1 MWLLEWEVLVDTYSF
16 MFTTLLNGG
25 RLSQEK
31 SIIQEKYINKPN
43 SHSVYLAPFVNEVLN
58 NATMSINELDGVVIS
73 DGPGSYTG
81 LRIGSS
87 LAKGICLGAGIPLM
101 AVSTL
106 KGLAKKALNDYPSVN
121 QAIALVDARRSDAYI
136 GVYNQQLKPI
146 IKEQFI
152 TINSELKI
160 EKSNAVVVGSGA
172 MKFINELDVKKEL
185 KHSESVLYAKDL
197 LDEAMLKWAK
207 QDFVDLTSYEPNYI
221 KSVFVTKPKSKF

>member
-1 MWLLEWEVLVDTYSF
+1 MPNLLLIESSNEICSVA
-16 MFTTLLNGG
+16 
-25 RLSQEK
+25 LSQEK

-58 NATMSINELDGVVIS
+58 NARMSINELDGVVIS

-106 KGLAKKALNDYPSVN
+106 KGLAKKALNDYPSVD
-121 QAIALVDARRSDAYI
+121 QAIALVDARRSDAYV
-136 GVYNQQLKPI
+136 GVYNQQLKPL

>member
-1 MWLLEWEVLVDTYSF
+1 MPNLLLIESSNEICSVA
-16 MFTTLLNGG
+16 
-25 RLSQEK
+25 LSQEK
-31 SIIQEKYINKPN
+31 SIIQEKYIDKPN

-106 KGLAKKALNDYPSVN
+106 KGLAQKALNDYPSVA

>member
-1 MWLLEWEVLVDTYSF
+1 MPNLLLIESSNEICSVA
-16 MFTTLLNGG
+16 
-25 RLSQEK
+25 LSQEK

-58 NATMSINELDGVVIS
+58 NARMSINELDGVVIS

-106 KGLAKKALNDYPSVN
+106 KGLAKKALNDYPSVD

-185 KHSESVLYAKDL
+185 KHSESVLYAIDL

>member
-1 MWLLEWEVLVDTYSF
+1 MPNLLLIESSNEICSVA
-16 MFTTLLNGG
+16 
-25 RLSQEK
+25 LSQEK
-31 SIIQEKYINKPN
+31 SIIQEKYIDKPN

-87 LAKGICLGAGIPLM
+87 LAKGICLGADIPLM

-106 KGLAKKALNDYPSVN
+106 KGLAKKALNDYPSVD
-121 QAIALVDARRSDAYI
+121 QAIALVDARRSDVYI

>member
-1 MWLLEWEVLVDTYSF
+1 MPNLLLIESSNEICSVA
-16 MFTTLLNGG
+16 
-25 RLSQEK
+25 LSQEK

-106 KGLAKKALNDYPSVN
+106 KGLAKKALNDYPSVD
-121 QAIALVDARRSDAYI
+121 QAIALVDARRSDAYV
-136 GVYNQQLKPI
+136 GVYNQQLKPL

-185 KHSESVLYAKDL
+185 KHSESVLYAIDL

>member
-1 MWLLEWEVLVDTYSF
+1 MPNLLLIESSNEICSVA
-16 MFTTLLNGG
+16 
-25 RLSQEK
+25 LSQEK

-101 AVSTL
+101 VVSTL
-106 KGLAKKALNDYPSVN
+106 KGMAKKALNDYPSVD
-121 QAIALVDARRSDAYI
+121 QAIALVDARRSDAYV
-136 GVYNQQLKPI
+136 GVYNQQLKPL

-152 TINSELKI
+152 TINSELNI

-185 KHSESVLYAKDL
+185 KHSESVLYAIDL

>member
-1 MWLLEWEVLVDTYSF
+1 MPNLLLIESSNEICSVA
-16 MFTTLLNGG
+16 
-25 RLSQEK
+25 LSQEK

-58 NATMSINELDGVVIS
+58 NATMSTNELDGVVIS

-106 KGLAKKALNDYPSVN
+106 KGLAKKALNDYPSVD

-221 KSVFVTKPKSKF
+221 KSVFVTKPKLKF

>member
-1 MWLLEWEVLVDTYSF
+1 MPNLLLIESSNEICSVA
-16 MFTTLLNGG
+16 
-25 RLSQEK
+25 LSQEK
-31 SIIQEKYINKPN
+31 SIIQEKYIDKPN

-87 LAKGICLGAGIPLM
+87 LAKGICLGADIPLM

-106 KGLAKKALNDYPSVN
+106 KGLAKKALNDYPSVD
-121 QAIALVDARRSDAYI
+121 QAIALVDARRSDVYI

-185 KHSESVLYAKDL
+185 KYSESVLYAKDL

>member
-1 MWLLEWEVLVDTYSF
+1 MPNLLLIESSNEICSVA
-16 MFTTLLNGG
+16 
-25 RLSQEK
+25 LSQEK

-106 KGLAKKALNDYPSVN
+106 KGLAKKALNDYPSVD

-185 KHSESVLYAKDL
+185 KYSESVLYAKDL

>member
-1 MWLLEWEVLVDTYSF
+1 MPNLLLIESSNEVCSVA
-16 MFTTLLNGG
+16 
-25 RLSQEK
+25 LSQEK

-106 KGLAKKALNDYPSVN
+106 KGLAQKALNDYPSVD

-160 EKSNAVVVGSGA
+160 EKSNAVVIGSGA

>member
-1 MWLLEWEVLVDTYSF
+1 MPNLLLIESSNEICSVA
-16 MFTTLLNGG
+16 
-25 RLSQEK
+25 LSQEK

-106 KGLAKKALNDYPSVN
+106 KGLAKKALNDYPSVD

-197 LDEAMLKWAK
+197 LDEAMLKWTK

-221 KSVFVTKPKSKF
+221 KSVFVTKPKLKF

>member
-1 MWLLEWEVLVDTYSF
+1 MPNLLLIESSNEICSVA
-16 MFTTLLNGG
+16 
-25 RLSQEK
+25 LSQEK

-58 NATMSINELDGVVIS
+58 NAMMSINELDGVVIS

-106 KGLAKKALNDYPSVN
+106 KGLAKKALNDYPSVD

-197 LDEAMLKWAK
+197 LDEAMLKWTK

-221 KSVFVTKPKSKF
+221 KSVFVTKPKSNFN

>member
-1 MWLLEWEVLVDTYSF
+1 MPNLLLIESSNEICSVA
-16 MFTTLLNGG
+16 
-25 RLSQEK
+25 LSQEK

-58 NATMSINELDGVVIS
+58 NARMSINELDGVVIS

-106 KGLAKKALNDYPSVN
+106 KGLAKKALNDYPSVD
-121 QAIALVDARRSDAYI
+121 QAIALVDARRSDAYV
-136 GVYNQQLKPI
+136 GVYNQQLKPL

-160 EKSNAVVVGSGA
+160 EKSNAVVIGSGA

-185 KHSESVLYAKDL
+185 KHSESVLYAIDL

>member
-1 MWLLEWEVLVDTYSF
+1 MPNLLLIESSNEICSVA
-16 MFTTLLNGG
+16 
-25 RLSQEK
+25 LSQEK
-31 SIIQEKYINKPN
+31 SIIQEKYIDKPN

-106 KGLAKKALNDYPSVN
+106 KGLAKKALNDYPSVD
-121 QAIALVDARRSDAYI
+121 QAIALVDARRSDAYV
-136 GVYNQQLKPI
+136 GVYNQQLKPL

>member
-1 MWLLEWEVLVDTYSF
+1 MPNLLLIESSNEICSVA
-16 MFTTLLNGG
+16 
-25 RLSQEK
+25 LSQEK
-31 SIIQEKYINKPN
+31 SIIQEKYIDKPN

-58 NATMSINELDGVVIS
+58 NATMSTNELDGVVIS

-106 KGLAKKALNDYPSVN
+106 KGLAQKALNDYPSVA

>member
-1 MWLLEWEVLVDTYSF
+1 MPNLLLIESSNEICSVA
-16 MFTTLLNGG
+16 
-25 RLSQEK
+25 LSQEK

-106 KGLAKKALNDYPSVN
+106 KGLAKKALNDYPSVD

-197 LDEAMLKWAK
+197 LDEAMLKWTK

-221 KSVFVTKPKSKF
+221 KSVFVTKPKSNFN

>member
-1 MWLLEWEVLVDTYSF
+1 MPNLLLIESSNEICSVA
-16 MFTTLLNGG
+16 
-25 RLSQEK
+25 LSQEK
-31 SIIQEKYINKPN
+31 SIIQEKYIDKPN

-87 LAKGICLGAGIPLM
+87 LAKGICLGADIPLM

-106 KGLAKKALNDYPSVN
+106 KGLAKKALNDYPSVD

>member
-1 MWLLEWEVLVDTYSF
+1 MPNLLLIESSNEICSVA
-16 MFTTLLNGG
+16 
-25 RLSQEK
+25 LSQEK

-58 NATMSINELDGVVIS
+58 NARMSINELDGVVIS

-106 KGLAKKALNDYPSVN
+106 KGLAKKALNDYPSVD

>member
-1 MWLLEWEVLVDTYSF
+1 MPNLLLIESSNEICSVA
-16 MFTTLLNGG
+16 
-25 RLSQEK
+25 LSQEK

-58 NATMSINELDGVVIS
+58 NARMSINELDGVVIS

-106 KGLAKKALNDYPSVN
+106 KGLAKKALNDYPSVD

-207 QDFVDLTSYEPNYI
+207 QDFVDLTSYEPNYL

>member
-1 MWLLEWEVLVDTYSF
+1 MPNLLLIESSNEICSVA
-16 MFTTLLNGG
+16 
-25 RLSQEK
+25 LSQEK

-58 NATMSINELDGVVIS
+58 NARMSINELDGVVIS

-87 LAKGICLGAGIPLM
+87 LAKGICLGADIPLM

-106 KGLAKKALNDYPSVN
+106 KGLAKKALNDYPSVD
-121 QAIALVDARRSDAYI
+121 QAIALVDARRSDAYV
-136 GVYNQQLKPI
+136 GVYNQQLKPL

-185 KHSESVLYAKDL
+185 KHSESVLYAIDL

>member
-1 MWLLEWEVLVDTYSF
+1 MPNLLLIESSNEICSVA
-16 MFTTLLNGG
+16 
-25 RLSQEK
+25 LSQEK
-31 SIIQEKYINKPN
+31 SIIQEKYIDKPN

-106 KGLAKKALNDYPSVN
+106 KGLAQKALNDYPSVD

-207 QDFVDLTSYEPNYI
+207 QDFVDLTSYEPNYL

>member
-1 MWLLEWEVLVDTYSF
+1 MPNLLLIESSNEICSVA
-16 MFTTLLNGG
+16 
-25 RLSQEK
+25 LSQKK
-31 SIIQEKYINKPN
+31 SIIQEKYIDKPN

-106 KGLAKKALNDYPSVN
+106 KGLAQKALNDYPSVD

>member
-1 MWLLEWEVLVDTYSF
+1 MPNLLLIESSNEICSVA
-16 MFTTLLNGG
+16 
-25 RLSQEK
+25 LSQEK
-31 SIIQEKYINKPN
+31 SIIQEKYIDKPN

-106 KGLAKKALNDYPSVN
+106 KGLAKKALNDYPSVD
-121 QAIALVDARRSDAYI
+121 QAIALVDARRSDVYI

>member
-1 MWLLEWEVLVDTYSF
+1 MPNLLLIESSNEICSVA
-16 MFTTLLNGG
+16 
-25 RLSQEK
+25 LSQEK

-101 AVSTL
+101 AISTL
-106 KGLAKKALNDYPSVN
+106 KGLAKKALNDYPSVD

-197 LDEAMLKWAK
+197 LDEAMLK
-207 QDFVDLTSYEPNYI
+207 
-221 KSVFVTKPKSKF
+221 

>member
-1 MWLLEWEVLVDTYSF
+1 MPNLLLIESSNEICSVA
-16 MFTTLLNGG
+16 
-25 RLSQEK
+25 LSQEK

-87 LAKGICLGAGIPLM
+87 LAKGICLGADIPLM

-106 KGLAKKALNDYPSVN
+106 KGLAKKALNDYPSVD
-121 QAIALVDARRSDAYI
+121 QAIALVDARRSDVYI

>member
-1 MWLLEWEVLVDTYSF
+1 MPNLLLIESSNEICSVA
-16 MFTTLLNGG
+16 
-25 RLSQEK
+25 LSQEK

-58 NATMSINELDGVVIS
+58 NARMSINELDGVVIS

-101 AVSTL
+101 VVSTL
-106 KGLAKKALNDYPSVN
+106 KGMAKKALNDYPSVD

>member
-1 MWLLEWEVLVDTYSF
+1 MPNLLLIESSNEICSVA
-16 MFTTLLNGG
+16 
-25 RLSQEK
+25 LSQEK

-106 KGLAKKALNDYPSVN
+106 KGLAKKALNDYPSVD

-136 GVYNQQLKPI
+136 GVYNQQLKLI

>member
-1 MWLLEWEVLVDTYSF
+1 MPNLLIIESSNEICSVA
-16 MFTTLLNGG
+16 
-25 RLSQEK
+25 LSQEK

-58 NATMSINELDGVVIS
+58 NARMSINELDGVVIS

-106 KGLAKKALNDYPSVN
+106 KGLAKKALNDYPSVD

-185 KHSESVLYAKDL
+185 KHSESVLYAIDL

>member
-1 MWLLEWEVLVDTYSF
+1 MPNLLLIESSNEICSVA
-16 MFTTLLNGG
+16 
-25 RLSQEK
+25 LSQEK

-58 NATMSINELDGVVIS
+58 NARMSINELDGVVIS

-106 KGLAKKALNDYPSVN
+106 KGLAKKALNDYPSVD

-207 QDFVDLTSYEPNYI
+207 QDFVDLTSYEPNFI